1 MKKYSNCG
9 KCVFSFHQ
17 VEETVQKEPAAEKEE
32 VEAEE
37 KKPEEVAA
45 VSSEE
50 EQGQDD
56 VDMSYSDSEYDSES
70 EEEQEP
76 ITIKPIEEE
85 EGLTEE
91 EKKRIKQIE
100 IDTQRWLWFPQDTLK
115 SVIRVFIL
123 TESVKHHRIVQGLSL

>member
-1 MKKYSNCG
+1 
-9 KCVFSFHQ
+9 
-17 VEETVQKEPAAEKEE
+17 
-32 VEAEE
+32 
-37 KKPEEVAA
+37 
-45 VSSEE
+45 
-50 EQGQDD
+50 
-56 VDMSYSDSEYDSES
+56 MSYSDSEYDSES

-76 ITIKPIEEE
+76 IAIKPIEEE

-123 TESVKHHRIVQGLSL
+123 TESVKHHQIVQGLSLQAFHEL